1 MFAFTLLFVYLSI
14 FLSDYDSWPLLEG
27 LMLNLK
33 LQYSG
38 HLMQRTNSLEK
49 TLMLGKIEG
58 KRRSGQQKMRW
69 LDGGV
74 TSQWTW
80 ICKKSEDSE
89 GQKSP
94 VCCSPRGHKQ
104 SDTTQGENDNNYAWT
119 HPYWVSVTTIM
130 HELTQIEFPSMLG
143 TVLCAWD
150 TLAVKRSDK
159 ESCSHEAYILL
170 GKKDNQ

>member
-1 MFAFTLLFVYLSI
+1 MFAFTPLFVYLSI
-14 FLSDYDSWPLLEG
+14 FLSDYDSWSLLEG

-49 TLMLGKIEG
+49 PLMLGKIEG

-89 GQKSP
+89 GQKSL

-104 SDTTQGENDNNYAWT
+104 SDTTQEENDNNYAWT
-119 HPYWVSVTTIM
+119 HPNWVSVYVR
-130 HELTQIEFPSMLG
+130 HCSMCLG
-143 TVLCAWD
+143 YTGGEED
-150 TLAVKRSDK
+150 RQG
-159 ESCSHEAYILL
+159 ILL
-170 GKKDNQ
+170 SWGLHSTWKEG

>member
-14 FLSDYDSWPLLEG
+14 FLSDYDSWSLLEG

-74 TSQWTW
+74 TSQWT
-80 ICKKSEDSE
+80 
-89 GQKSP
+89 
-94 VCCSPRGHKQ
+94 
-104 SDTTQGENDNNYAWT
+104 
-119 HPYWVSVTTIM
+119 
-130 HELTQIEFPSMLG
+130 
-143 TVLCAWD
+143 
-150 TLAVKRSDK
+150 
-159 ESCSHEAYILL
+159 
-170 GKKDNQ
+170 